1 MPTRFCSGIA
11 DHLVEFLVVG
21 FAANIERCV
30 IDLQVVEMDILS
42 TEVNRAATERGDVLE
57 ILELA
62 QFPQMTHHLL
72 AVHPKLFAKPSGMDV
87 DGLVS
92 PIADRFF
99 DRSKHV
105 PALGGIAGQKIDEG
119 VHAVGKAKHGQ
130 TAGDFESLEDPCTTE
145 DLQGRV
151 DRFGGCR
158 LGDLLFD
165 FLGGQLDGILRTGG
179 QKVVYP
185 TEQLLRWVGVL
196 DEEFLD
202 VSVLGT
208 KQQDALRQESIS
220 ARSTCLLVV
229 SFERSGHVVVDNVP

>member
-1 MPTRFCSGIA
+1 MPTGFCSGIA

-21 FAANIERCV
+21 FAAYIERFV
-30 IDLQVVEMDILS
+30 IDLKVVEVDIFS
-42 TEVNRAATERGDVLE
+42 AEVNRTATERGDVLE

-72 AVHPKLFAKPSGMDV
+72 AVHPKLFDEPSGMDV
-87 DGLVS
+87 DSLVS

-99 DRSKHV
+99 DRSKHM
-105 PALGGIAGQKIDEG
+105 PSLCGISRKKIDES
-119 VHAVGKAKHGQ
+119 VHAVGKAEHGQ
-130 TAGDFESLEDPCTTE
+130 SAGDFESLEDPCTTE

-151 DRFGGCR
+151 DRFGGRR
-158 LGDLLFD
+158 LGDLLFN

-179 QKVVYP
+179 QEVVYT
-185 TEQLLRWVGVL
+185 TEQFLRWVGVL

-208 KQQDALRQESIS
+208 KK
-220 ARSTCLLVV
+220 
-229 SFERSGHVVVDNVP
+229 

>member
-1 MPTRFCSGIA
+1 MPTRFRSGIA
-11 DHLVEFLVVG
+11 DHLVEFFVVG
-21 FAANIERCV
+21 FAACIERCV
-30 IDLQVVEMDILS
+30 IDLQVVEMDVFS
-42 TEVNRAATERGDVLE
+42 AEVDRAATERGDVLE

-62 QFPQMTHHLL
+62 QFSQVTHHLL
-72 AVHPKLFAKPSGMDV
+72 AVHPKLFAEPSGMDV
-87 DGLVS
+87 DGLIS

-105 PALGGIAGQKIDEG
+105 PALCGIARQKIDEG
-119 VHAVGKAKHGQ
+119 VHAVRKAEHGKP
-130 TAGDFESLEDPCTTE
+130 AGDFETFEDPGTTD

-151 DRFGGCR
+151 DRFGGRR

-179 QKVVYP
+179 QKVVDP
-185 TEQLLRWVGVL
+185 TEQFLRWVGVL

-208 KQQDALRQESIS
+208 KQQDALR
-220 ARSTCLLVV
+220 
-229 SFERSGHVVVDNVP
+229 